1 MYNTSDYVKE
11 DLCFQRLLRRKYLQQ
26 LRGLPAGG
34 LSTSIIKNQ
43 TYYYKVL
50 DGKKIYIGK
59 ADCKEVAQLQ
69 KRRFI
74 ENSVKRIDQ
83 NCVLME
89 QLLKGYQSVDPEEV
103 MAEETRAYQTPPEC
117 SFSMSGIHNG
127 KKWGNMPYRK
137 YKGFPEGLKHK
148 TLKGEKVRS
157 KSEALIANM
166 LFVKNIEY
174 HYEEETDIGGRTIT
188 PDFRIYVKSQNK
200 FKLLEHLG
208 LLVKEKY
215 RSDALEKMELYFSNG
230 YRLYDD
236 ILFTCDDLDGRIN
249 TLDIGKL
256 IDDYCV

>member
-1 MYNTSDYVKE
+1 
-11 DLCFQRLLRRKYLQQ
+11 
-26 LRGLPAGG
+26 
-34 LSTSIIKNQ
+34 
-43 TYYYKVL
+43 
-50 DGKKIYIGK
+50 
-59 ADCKEVAQLQ
+59 
-69 KRRFI
+69 
-74 ENSVKRIDQ
+74 
-83 NCVLME
+83 
-89 QLLKGYQSVDPEEV
+89 

-174 HYEEETDIGGRTIT
+174 HYEEEIDVGGRTIP

-215 RSDALEKMELYFSNG
+215 RSDALEKMELYFPMAIDFMTTSYSPAMIWMDG
-230 YRLYDD
+230 STLSTSESSLTTTASDLYNRVRFFG
-236 ILFTCDDLDGRIN
+236 LLERCSRN
-249 TLDIGKL
+249 
-256 IDDYCV
+256 

>member
-1 MYNTSDYVKE
+1 MFSAIAPKKISAAAARAP
-11 DLCFQRLLRRKYLQQ
+11 CR
-26 LRGLPAGG
+26 G

-43 TYYYKVL
+43 TYYYRVL
-50 DGKKIYIGK
+50 NGKKIYIGK
-59 ADCKEVAQLQ
+59 ADCKEVVQLQ

-74 ENSVKRIDQ
+74 ENSIKRIDN

-166 LFVKNIEY
+166 LFVK
-174 HYEEETDIGGRTIT
+174 T
-188 PDFRIYVKSQNK
+188 
-200 FKLLEHLG
+200 
-208 LLVKEKY
+208 
-215 RSDALEKMELYFSNG
+215 
-230 YRLYDD
+230 
-236 ILFTCDDLDGRIN
+236 
-249 TLDIGKL
+249 
-256 IDDYCV
+256 